1 MKLDRDTCA
10 AIDELIDVFL
20 EQHVPNE
27 ISKWEEE
34 MSFVW
39 MTMVPLVHL
48 AFAAGREYYCNQIH
62 GLKCDILQSE
72 SEQSETVKGEVAED
86 CTKELQGSLCP
97 LLNSHSRVGNHETSC
112 KRKKIEDNICMEI
125 ETSVSGDKNF
135 TKPGMKDQFTWPG
148 SLTTQK
154 LGIFS
159 LMHMLSLKENQ
170 QLALAENLLPYL
182 VCLSWYLKD
191 DEREKLTTSLAH
203 FHDVS
208 WPPSLKVI
216 AKSVLALVYGFDMV
230 FKL

>member
-1 MKLDRDTCA
+1 MKLDRDACA
-10 AIDELIDVFL
+10 AVDKLIDVFL

-48 AFAAGREYYCNQIH
+48 AFAAGKDYYCSH
-62 GLKCDILQSE
+62 GLQCDISQSE
-72 SEQSETVKGEVAED
+72 SKQSETVKSEVTED
-86 CTKELQGSLCP
+86 HTRELQSSLCP
-97 LLNSHSRVGNHETSC
+97 LLNSFNRVGSCETSY
-112 KRKKIEDNICMEI
+112 KRKKIEDNTSMEI
-125 ETSVSGDKNF
+125 ETSGI
-135 TKPGMKDQFTWPG
+135 KDQFTWPG
-148 SLTTQK
+148 SLTTHK

-182 VCLSWYLKD
+182 VCLSWHLKD
-191 DEREKLTTSLAH
+191 NEKEKLTTSLAH
-203 FHDVS
+203 CHNVS

-216 AKSVLALVYGFDMV
+216 AKSMLALVYGLDTV